1 MSPQLHVGRR
11 GAIVIAVV
19 AGMFVLAAGAAF
31 AASFLMTAQQL
42 GTGATQSTGCDTNG
56 ITAGLANPMTWSIGP
71 GPGTN
76 FEYALTNVNTAC
88 NGKRWK
94 ATLGTATSLVCIAQ
108 GGGTLSVS
116 GGGAATLSL
125 STDGCDI
132 PGDPSGTGGTGSL
145 SVTFYD

>member
-1 MSPQLHVGRR
+1 MSHQLHVGRR
-11 GAIVIAVV
+11 SAIVIAVV
-19 AGMFVLAAGAAF
+19 AGMIVLAAGAAF
-31 AASFLMTAQQL
+31 AASFLMTTQTV

-56 ITAGLANPMTWSIGP
+56 ITAGVANPMTWSIGS

-76 FEYALTNVNTAC
+76 FEYTLSNVNTAC
-88 NGKRWK
+88 NGKNWK
-94 ATLGTATSLVCIAQ
+94 ATLGSATSLVCIAQ
-108 GGGTLSVS
+108 GGGTLTVA
-116 GGGAATLSL
+116 GGGTATINL